1 MPHTQAYNKR
11 LLWRRGEATLP
22 NLDLSPQQ
30 LFFLSYAQVGSCHC
44 PPRFL
49 RVTGTPPPTAPP
61 SAVDAPAVILVRV
74 PLRDH
79 PFRRLPI
86 PPPNSVPFEKEGE
99 RERKEKRKKKERALP
114 LMPSLR

>member
-30 LFFLSYAQVGSCHC
+30 LFFLSYAQVGSCHR

-49 RVTGTPPPTAPP
+49 V
-61 SAVDAPAVILVRV
+61 LVRV
-74 PLRDH
+74 PLWDH